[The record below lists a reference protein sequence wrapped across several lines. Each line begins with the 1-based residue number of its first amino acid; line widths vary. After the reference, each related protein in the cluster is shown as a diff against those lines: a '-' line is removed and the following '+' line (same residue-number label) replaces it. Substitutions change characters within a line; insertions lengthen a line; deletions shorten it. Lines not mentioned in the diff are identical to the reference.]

1 MPDILCS
8 GVALTDSVAVPVVL
22 DLSARAS
29 SLAGRS
35 RKVCSEQARDA
46 SFMDTCDSVG
56 SGVSA
61 VAGGPC
67 CPDVVGG
74 DPTARTPDNHLFK
87 KSIESIV
94 KRDVFRIV
102 RIVRTVSVVAVGRY
116 IKDTEV
122 ESVSKSMRTQPVT
135 DHVEAFHR
143 SIRVSG
149 REQSLVFSSF
159 GRCAS
164 VSPAASGR
172 PLRLRTAHPR

>member
-22 DLSARAS
+22 DLSSARAS

-35 RKVCSEQARDA
+35 RKVCSETGARREFYGYRA
-46 SFMDTCDSVG
+46 IVFG

-87 KSIESIV
+87 KSIESVV

-102 RIVRTVSVVAVGRY
+102 RIVRTVLSVAVGRY

-122 ESVSKSMRTQPVT
+122 ESVSKSMRTQ
-135 DHVEAFHR
+135 
-143 SIRVSG
+143 
-149 REQSLVFSSF
+149 
-159 GRCAS
+159 AS
-164 VSPAASGR
+164 
-172 PLRLRTAHPR
+172 H